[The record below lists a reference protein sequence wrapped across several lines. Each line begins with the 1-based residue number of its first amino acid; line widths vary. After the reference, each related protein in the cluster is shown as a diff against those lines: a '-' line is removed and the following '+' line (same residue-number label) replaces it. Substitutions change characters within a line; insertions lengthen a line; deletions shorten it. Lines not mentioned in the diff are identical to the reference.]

1 MEIFGK
7 KSKGKLTFLLWTSKY
22 VPQIK
27 IPIFLLT
34 RHKRKLKINKKKV

>member
-1 MEIFGK
+1 MDLKIC
-7 KSKGKLTFLLWTSKY
+7 

-34 RHKRKLKINKKKV
+34 RHKRKPEINEKKV